1 MNIRPRS
8 QVIPIVSMRCSVLA
22 KPRRESVATTLQRV
36 TTRPY
41 WRIARMPMERRLLHS
56 VILGQSSKKYNRA
69 IVHDSALKML
79 DTRITALVASSYDF
93 RLATQ
98 P

>member
-1 MNIRPRS
+1 
-8 QVIPIVSMRCSVLA
+8 
-22 KPRRESVATTLQRV
+22 
-36 TTRPY
+36 
-41 WRIARMPMERRLLHS
+41 MPMERRLLHS